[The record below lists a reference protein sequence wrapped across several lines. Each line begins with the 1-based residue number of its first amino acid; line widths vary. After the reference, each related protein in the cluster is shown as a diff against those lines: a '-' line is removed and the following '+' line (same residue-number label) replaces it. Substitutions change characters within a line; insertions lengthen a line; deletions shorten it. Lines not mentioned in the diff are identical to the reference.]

1 MAKGQTGLCKRV
13 TPKARYAGLLAIF
26 FSLTSAT
33 LSDAALDQNGN
44 QQSDVWETYYGA
56 TSLVAT
62 ADGDGDGVNNA
73 GESIAGTD
81 PLNGNSVPEVQLQGS
96 APQLGTAWES
106 ITGKLYIIQSTTNIA
121 TGPWLTNA
129 VVNGRDGQLSNAI
142 SAVANSTS
150 FYRMAIQDLDTDGDQ
165 LTDWEELRSG
175 LNPRS
180 DHSDRYTASDYQRMA
195 VYMAATNSY
204 VSAGLRDGEISER
217 WPDPGVIAIRRT
229 NSVRQITVNYS
240 ISGTATRNTDYT
252 TPTNNS
258 IVIPIGAREA
268 WIEFQPVA
276 DSNDAEST
284 ETIVVTLLPG
294 PGYTLATNVTAT
306 INLANETTNSLP
318 NAKAAARFLV
328 QAAFGPDSDSAA
340 DPDMI
345 PENVEEVMAMGFEAW
360 IDDQFTRSVGLLQPF
375 VEWSQDTNN
384 VQDFWTDSKE
394 AAWWNRAMGLPE
406 LYPGGP
412 AITPDPLR
420 QRVAF
425 ALSQIVVISDRL
437 EALGVE
443 PDGMA
448 NYYDMLVTN
457 AFGNY
462 RQLLFDV
469 TTHPCM
475 GMYLS
480 HLMNRKADPVNNIF
494 PDENYAREIQQLFS
508 IGLWELN
515 QDGTRRLDTN
525 GLPIPTY
532 DNSDITE
539 FARVFTG
546 LSFGGTNAD
555 SFYYAPWNLETPM
568 KGWDEYHDCN
578 AKTLHNGQVLP
589 ARTPSNPDVGTATML
604 DINAAMDN
612 LFYHTN
618 VAPFVSY
625 RLIQRFVTSNP
636 STGYI
641 ARVAAKFNDNGSG
654 VRGDLKA
661 VIKAILLDTEA
672 RDPAKMSDPK
682 FGKQREPYLRV
693 VNFGR
698 AFNARAT
705 VDFYPLDNFYMDHYE
720 EPLNSPSVFNFYL
733 PTYAPPG
740 PVLDAGLVGPE
751 FQILNASSA
760 ISTANY
766 YDNAVR
772 YGLHRWGN
780 GDPDRVVHCNTTNE
794 LAMVDDM
801 DALIRRLD
809 LTLTYG
815 NLSPREF
822 QAIKEAT
829 ERITPSVHGSNYSTE
844 RMYLAIYAIVTSPEF
859 CVMR

>member
-1 MAKGQTGLCKRV
+1 MARGQTRIYKRFTLPAGSAALFALFFNLQTS
-13 TPKARYAGLLAIF
+13 TPCL
-26 FSLTSAT
+26 
-33 LSDAALDQNGN
+33 AALDQNGN
-44 QQSDVWETYYGA
+44 QQSDIWETYYGA

-81 PLNGNSVPEVQLQGS
+81 PLNGNSVPEVLLQGP
-96 APQLGTAWES
+96 APDPVTAWAAV
-106 ITGKLYIIQSTTNIA
+106 TGKVYIIQTTTNIA
-121 TGPWLTNA
+121 TGPWLTNT
-129 VVNGRDGQLSNAI
+129 VVTGRDGQLSNTLNAT
-142 SAVANSTS
+142 ANATS

-180 DHSDRYTASDYQRMA
+180 DHSDRYTATDYQRMA
-195 VYMAATNSY
+195 VYLTATNSY
-204 VSAGLRDGEISER
+204 VSVGLRDGEISER

-229 NSVRQITVNYS
+229 NSLRQITVNYS
-240 ISGTATRNTDYT
+240 IGGTATRNTDYT

-258 IVIPIGAREA
+258 VVIPIGAREV
-268 WIEFQPVA
+268 WLEFQPVA
-276 DSNDAEST
+276 DSDDGEST
-284 ETIVVTLLPG
+284 ETISVTLLPG
-294 PGYTLATNVTAT
+294 PGYTLATNVTAA
-306 INLANETTNSLP
+306 INLANENTNSLP

-328 QAAFGPDSDSAA
+328 QAAFGPDSDSAT

-384 VQDFWTDSKE
+384 VQDFWTDAKE

-412 AITPDPLR
+412 AVTPDPLR
-420 QRVAF
+420 QRMAF
-425 ALSQIVVISDRL
+425 ALSQIMVISDRL
-437 EALGVE
+437 EALGVD
-443 PDGMA
+443 PVGMA

-469 TTHPCM
+469 STHPCM

-480 HLMNRKADPVNNIF
+480 HLFNRKADPVNNIF
-494 PDENYAREIQQLFS
+494 PDENYAREVQQLFS

-532 DNSDITE
+532 DNGDITE
-539 FARVFTG
+539 VARVFTG
-546 LSFGGTNAD
+546 LAWGGTNTT
-555 SFYYAPWNLETPM
+555 SFWDWEPNTTAPM
-568 KGWDEYHDCN
+568 KLWDEYHDCN
-578 AKTLHNGQVLP
+578 AKTLLNGQTLP
-589 ARTPSNPDVGTATML
+589 ARTPSNPDTGAAALL
-604 DINAAMDN
+604 DLNAAMDN

-618 VAPFVSY
+618 VAPFISY

-636 STGYI
+636 STGYL

-654 VRGDLKA
+654 VRGDFKA
-661 VIKAILLDTEA
+661 VIKAILLDSEA

-705 VDFYPLDNFYMDHYE
+705 VDFYPLDTFYMDHYE

-733 PTYAPPG
+733 PTYTPPG

-766 YDNAVR
+766 YDNAIR

-780 GDPDRVVHCNTTNE
+780 GDPNRVVRCNTTNE

-815 NLSPREF
+815 TLSPREF

-829 ERITPSVHGSNYSTE
+829 ERITPAIHGSNYSTE